1 METFSEIYQ
10 DSDIFLELLV
20 FSFMMKDVRKY
31 FLTVSHKLID
41 KVLNGQRNAL
51 VSHGLSDIFA
61 SSDEQYSECSFW
73 MGWRAIS

>member
-1 METFSEIYQ
+1 MRRHFQKSIK
-10 DSDIFLELLV
+10 ILIFFLELLA

-51 VSHGLSDIFA
+51 ASHGLSDIFS
-61 SSDEQYSECSFW
+61 SSDE
-73 MGWRAIS
+73 